1 VVVLLIGEEEE
12 EEEQWRLF
20 IGRVE
25 ETKGVGVDLHD
36 DRK

>member
-25 ETKGVGVDLHD
+25 ETKGVGG
-36 DRK
+36 